1 MEALQNDKQ
10 ALTKTNSSLQM
21 QLEKTTSQVESL
33 QKSMEEIG
41 REKATLAGTNLIK
54 FEIIQSLEEYL
65 RLYVL
70 NFRE

>member
-10 ALTKTNSSLQM
+10 ALSKTNSSLQM

-41 REKATLAGTNLIK
+41 REKATLAGTN
-54 FEIIQSLEEYL
+54 
-65 RLYVL
+65 
-70 NFRE
+70 

>member
-1 MEALQNDKQ
+1 
-10 ALTKTNSSLQM
+10 M